1 MFVWQKETANS
12 GKCSMLFRAF
22 EMLELTIGAYPEA
35 QELDDKN
42 DFEISETMQK
52 LADLF
57 EKKMPKA
64 LHGEE
69 EED

>member
-1 MFVWQKETANS
+1 
-12 GKCSMLFRAF
+12 MLFRAF